1 MVSHAGGERIADDGV
16 VGPAAFPPPDGA
28 PAVAEPPTAKPSS
41 WVVTVLVWMVVLAIP
56 LASIG
61 GGVFLLYQRAWGTRV
76 EATVL
81 ECGLSGGIN
90 SGAST
95 YRQDCTASWTIDGH
109 EVVGGFSGGNGDSD
123 VGHTVDATVRGDT
136 AYSRSLLL
144 PVILILLGLPF
155 VVLLAFTRRAKGK
168 PAGSAG

>member
-1 MVSHAGGERIADDGV
+1 MAAGDDGTI
-16 VGPAAFPPPDGA
+16 GSASFPPPDGA
-28 PAVAEPPTAKPSS
+28 PATVQPAPAKPSS
-41 WVVTVLVWMVVLAIP
+41 WVVTVLVWVVVLAIP
-56 LASIG
+56 VALIG

-109 EVVGGFSGGNGDSD
+109 EVIGGFSGGNGESD
-123 VGHTVDATVRGDT
+123 VGKTVDATVRGDT
-136 AYSRSLLL
+136 AYSRSLVL

-155 VVLLAFTRRAKGK
+155 VVLLALARRAKG
-168 PAGSAG
+168 PQPGAPN